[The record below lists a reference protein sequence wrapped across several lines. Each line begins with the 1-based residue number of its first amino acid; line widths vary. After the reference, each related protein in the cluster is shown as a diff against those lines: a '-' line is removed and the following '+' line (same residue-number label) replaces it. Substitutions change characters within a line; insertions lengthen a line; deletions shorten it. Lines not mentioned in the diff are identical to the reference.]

1 MATRQLQGVGVIG
14 LIVACALHTR
24 TSLHTHIRCKDIHI
38 NSAHTHKHTQLPK
51 AQAECKALCERFAPT
66 INFQTRTPTIRLA
79 WCWLARTSSPRAA
92 HPPPR
97 SATSSATPT
106 CTWWNGIWRDGNI
119 QWYLCVVN
127 VILVS
132 RYEQIDILFVCERGR
147 MYHTRTMRH
156 FVHPGGS

>member
-1 MATRQLQGVGVIG
+1 MYTQPRVQCTRASG
-14 LIVACALHTR
+14 TR
-24 TSLHTHIRCKDIHI
+24 YASHCDP
-38 NSAHTHKHTQLPK
+38 AHHAFMTQFY
-51 AQAECKALCERFAPT
+51 AAAPT
-66 INFQTRTPTIRLA
+66 IHFQTRTPAIRLA

-132 RYEQIDILFVCERGR
+132 RYERIDILFVCERGR
-147 MYHTRTMRH
+147 MYHTRIMRH